1 METNNTSK
9 TLHIVLWIVQVLL
22 AAMLLWAGYMKVSQP
37 IEELAQELPWAKDIP
52 LLLVRFIGIS
62 ELAGALG
69 LILPSLLRIQ
79 SELTV
84 WAGIGIMLIMIFAV
98 VFHISRAEY
107 NYITVNV
114 IMLAA
119 GGFVAWGRNSQAVI
133 EDRF

>member
-1 METNNTSK
+1 METTNTSR

-22 AAMLLWAGYMKVSQP
+22 AAMLLWAGYTKVSQP
-37 IEELAQELPWAKDIP
+37 IEELALKLPWAKDIP

-84 WAGIGIMLIMIFAV
+84 WAGIGIMLIMIFAA

-107 NYITVNV
+107 TYIPMNV
-114 IMLAA
+114 VMLVA
-119 GGFVAWGRNSQAVI
+119 GAFVAWGRNSQAVI